1 MDPQKLRKLVRR
13 WVIPAMLI
21 TVMGGVVAYA
31 VTRRITPI
39 YEAQATV
46 LVQAGPQQA
55 GANTGVPLS
64 NDQVTTTAASL
75 MTEQP
80 VLQRVIDELKLNISA
95 AQLAGRVNATP
106 ITNTQLVNVTAQD
119 PDPAVATRIANAVSS
134 DFVDQVTQQNTLRIN
149 ATGAAYEAQ
158 ITTLTNTVRDELNQ
172 LAKAPRSQDTTG
184 LNAEIT
190 ANSAQL
196 TAVTAQYSAFKA
208 TQADSQETVR
218 IVAPA
223 AQPTQPASPKL
234 SINVAIGVV
243 AGLIVALGIA
253 ALAEY
258 LDQGLDSEEDVRE
271 RLGVPCLAIVPRF
284 NPRPGSRADRRHEE
298 RARESYRRLR
308 TNLLFSELDTPL
320 KTIVITSA
328 RPGEGKTR
336 TASNLAVSVA
346 SSEKSVLLVDAD
358 MHRPNQHRI
367 FHKPITQGLSEMLLE
382 ATPTHHPVLNGRHE
396 TTYANLS
403 VLTSGVLP
411 PNPSELLAS
420 RRTRLVIHGLEKQRD
435 LLIVDTPP
443 AQALTDALSVAA
455 HSSGVL
461 LVVESGKTNASEARA
476 VIESLRSVGAR
487 VLGIVL
493 NKAKDKQLASYYYY
507 DQPTTEG
514 GTAAVSRKNRRSS
527 AVGGTTL
534 LPVNNQVPA
543 TEASA
548 AALDEGTLLT
558 GTESPPSLG
567 LRPPAAPP
575 AAPRSSQPGD
585 AAL

>member
-13 WVIPAMLI
+13 WVIPVVLI
-21 TVMGGVVAYA
+21 TVVGGVVAYA
-31 VTRRITPI
+31 ITRRITPI

-75 MTEQP
+75 MTEP
-80 VLQRVIDELKLNISA
+80 PNLQRVIDDLKLNTPVD
-95 AQLAGRVNATP
+95 QLAGRVTAIP

-119 PDPAVATRIANAVSS
+119 PNAAVATRIANALSS
-134 DFVDQVTQQNTLRIN
+134 DFVDQVTQQNTQRIN
-149 ATGAAYEAQ
+149 ATGAAYQAQ

-172 LAKAPRSQDTTG
+172 LAKAPRSLDTTG

-196 TAVTAQYSAFKA
+196 TQVTAQYSGFKA
-208 TQADSQETVR
+208 TQADSLETVR
-218 IVAPA
+218 IAAPA
-223 AQPTQPASPKL
+223 VQPTQPASPRL
-234 SINVAIGVV
+234 SINVALGLV
-243 AGLIVALGIA
+243 AGLLLALGIVA
-253 ALAEY
+253 FAEY
-258 LDQGLDSEEDVRE
+258 LDQGLDSEEDIRD

-336 TASNLAVSVA
+336 TASNLAVA
-346 SSEKSVLLVDAD
+346 LANSEKSVLLVDAD

-382 ATPTHHPVLNGRHE
+382 ASPTHHPVLNGRHE

-420 RRTRLVIHGLEKQRD
+420 RRTRLVIHSLEKQRD

-455 HSSGVL
+455 HSSGVI
-461 LVVESGKTNASEARA
+461 LVVESGKTNAAQARA
-476 VIESLRSVGAR
+476 IIESLRSVGAS
-487 VLGIVL
+487 VLGVVL
-493 NKAKDKQLASYYYY
+493 NKAKDRQLASYYYY

-514 GTAAVSRKNRRSS
+514 GTAAVSRKNRRST
-527 AVGGTTL
+527 AVGGTSL

-543 TEASA
+543 TEASD